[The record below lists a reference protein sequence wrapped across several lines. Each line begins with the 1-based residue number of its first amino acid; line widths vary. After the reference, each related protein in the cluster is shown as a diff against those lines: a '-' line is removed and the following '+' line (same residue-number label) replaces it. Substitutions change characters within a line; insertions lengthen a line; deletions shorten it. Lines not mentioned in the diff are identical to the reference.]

1 MRGGN
6 GGSRSFLSEV
16 GLSFGSMIVLRK
28 GEREMCGR
36 KWIRVAIGRRID
48 GRNGREDLEGFVVLY
63 LPLSL
68 PLVS

>member
-16 GLSFGSMIVLRK
+16 DLSFVSMIVLRK
-28 GEREMCGR
+28 GEEDMCGR

-48 GRNGREDLEGFVVLY
+48 GRMRGKAWKASLIFIYACLY
-63 LPLSL
+63 R
-68 PLVS
+68 